1 MKIFSL
7 EIISPEGSIYKDIV
21 SEVILP
27 TTTGEIAV
35 LPGHAPLFTK
45 LSDGEILV
53 KKEKQSIS
61 IAISGG
67 FLEISENK
75 VNVLANYA
83 VRSEEIEMQKIAE
96 AKAKAEEALKQTKD
110 KEGLIAAEKDLKKYA
125 MELKIAERLKK
136 RRKKNI

>member
-1 MKIFSL
+1 MKVFTL

-27 TTTGEIAV
+27 TTTGEITV

-53 KKEKQSIS
+53 KKEKQNIS

-83 VRSEEIEMQKIAE
+83 VRSEEIEMKKIAE

-136 RRKKNI
+136 RSKKH